1 MKDQDVIIYT
11 VGLGVANAND
21 NTPNRVDT
29 AREVIETCATS
40 ADHVYLPDGDTDLRE
55 AFRAIARSISDLR
68 IAR

>member
-1 MKDQDVIIYT
+1 MKARNIIIYT
-11 VGLGVANAND
+11 VGLDVTSVND
-21 NTPNRVDT
+21 NTPNVVDT

-40 ADHVYLPDGDTDLRE
+40 PDHVYLPSGDTDLRE